1 MQTDFSRR
9 IADCRRWLQGMMRE
23 RLVRPVQRYFSIQHT
38 PPSETVSNEESGW
51 KEKALADFGTWLE
64 TLPEI
69 PPPGE
74 DSGPDSADL
83 LTLLS
88 EFTALRQEVRL
99 QNREQNKGVLALNRF
114 IEDFQKTEATLDSL
128 GDKNRRMA
136 EAITA
141 LAGEFE
147 KVEDR
152 IRNAVENRD
161 DVRQAQWKQ
170 DIEKSAVRPFLD
182 VRDSLVRGLKAARE
196 ASGSGGFFRAS
207 PKNIEG
213 VIEGYSM
220 ALRRFDRAL
229 AGVGIRP
236 VEAMGK
242 PFDPKIMR
250 AVDTRPGP
258 EEQKG
263 IVVEEQLGGFIRG
276 DEVIRTAEVVV
287 VS

>member
-1 MQTDFSRR
+1 
-9 IADCRRWLQGMMRE
+9 MRE
-23 RLVRPVQRYFSIQHT
+23 RLVRPARRYFSIRQT
-38 PPSETVSNEESGW
+38 PRSLRPSETAFPEGSEW
-51 KEKALADFGTWLE
+51 KEKALADFRTWLE
-64 TLPEI
+64 ALPET
-69 PPPGE
+69 PPPAE
-74 DSGPDSADL
+74 DPGPESVDL

-114 IEDFQKTEATLDSL
+114 IEDFQKTEATLGSL

-152 IRNAVENRD
+152 IRNVVENRGD
-161 DVRQAQWKQ
+161 DACQIQWKQ
-170 DIEKSAVRPFLD
+170 DIEKTAVRPFLD
-182 VRDSLVRGLKAARE
+182 VRDALVRGLKAARD
-196 ASGSGGFFRAS
+196 ASGHGGFFRAT

-220 ALRRFDRAL
+220 AIRRFDRAL
-229 AGVGIRP
+229 AAVGIRP
-236 VEAMGK
+236 VEAVGK

-258 EEQKG
+258 VEKKG
-263 IVVEEQLGGFIRG
+263 TVVEEQLGGFVRG

-287 VS
+287 VA

>member
-1 MQTDFSRR
+1 MQ
-9 IADCRRWLQGMMRE
+9 E
-23 RLVRPVQRYFSIQHT
+23 RLVRPAQRYFSIQRT
-38 PPSETVSNEESGW
+38 SSPSLLFKTASVEEIGW
-51 KEKALADFGTWLE
+51 KKKALADFRAWLDD
-64 TLPEI
+64 LPPSQ
-69 PPPGE
+69 PPAEDPGPE
-74 DSGPDSADL
+74 SADL

-99 QNREQNKGVLALNRF
+99 QSREQNKGVLALNRF
-114 IEDFQKTEATLDSL
+114 IENFQKTEATLDSL
-128 GDKNRRMA
+128 GNKNRRMA

-141 LAGEFE
+141 LGGEFE

-161 DVRQAQWKQ
+161 DARQAQWKQ

-182 VRDSLVRGLKAARE
+182 VRDALVRGLKAARK

-207 PKNIEG
+207 PKNLEG
-213 VIEGYSM
+213 VIEGYAM

-229 AGVGIRP
+229 GAVGIRP
-236 VEAMGK
+236 VEAAGK

-258 EEQKG
+258 EEKKG
-263 IVVEEQLGGFIRG
+263 TVVEEQLGGFVRG

>member
-1 MQTDFSRR
+1 M
-9 IADCRRWLQGMMRE
+9 
-23 RLVRPVQRYFSIQHT
+23 
-38 PPSETVSNEESGW
+38 
-51 KEKALADFGTWLE
+51 ADFRTWLE
-64 TLPEI
+64 SLPET
-69 PPPGE
+69 PPPAE
-74 DSGPDSADL
+74 DPGPESADL
-83 LTLLS
+83 LTLLA
-88 EFTALRQEVRL
+88 EFTALQQEVRL

-114 IEDFQKTEATLDSL
+114 IEDFQKTDATLASI

-141 LAGEFE
+141 LAGELE

-152 IRNAVENRD
+152 IRNTVENRD
-161 DVRQAQWKQ
+161 DARQAQWKQ

-182 VRDSLVRGLKAARE
+182 VRDALVRGLKAARE

-229 AGVGIRP
+229 AVVGIRP
-236 VEAMGK
+236 VEAVGK

-258 EEQKG
+258 EEKKG
-263 IVVEEQLGGFIRG
+263 IVVAEQLGGFVRG